1 MEQQVNRAI
10 ELRHEGKNQESNDLL
25 IKLVKEF
32 PEDPFVHY
40 QCAWSY
46 DLLGMETEA
55 IPFYERAIQLGLS
68 GNDLEGALLGL
79 GSSYRALGEYEKSK
93 AVFQKGIAQFPNN
106 RALQVFYSMALYNLK
121 QHNEAMEI
129 LLTCLIETTSDE
141 QILHYKRAIKFYS
154 DKLDTTWS

>member
-1 MEQQVNRAI
+1 MNQQVNRAI
-10 ELRHEGKNQESNDLL
+10 ELRHEGKSQESNDLL
-25 IKLVKEF
+25 IRLVKEF

-55 IPFYERAIQLGLS
+55 IPLYERAIQLGLS

-93 AVFQKGIAQFPNN
+93 AVFLKGMEQFPNN
-106 RALQVFYSMALYNLK
+106 QALKVFLSMALYNLK
-121 QHNEAMEI
+121 EHDNAMEI
-129 LLTCLIETTSDE
+129 LLKCLIETTGDE
-141 QILHYKRAIKFYS
+141 QILHYKRAIQFYS
-154 DKLDTTWS
+154 DKLDTIWS